1 LPHTD
6 PLAGRPRVLCFATQ
20 GHGHPDEQRIEA
32 LLEDLAADVY
42 PFVRAHKLRSAI
54 ALFKAARARRPD
66 LIVMEGTGVAGGL
79 VLVAIRS
86 LLGIPYVVSSG
97 DAVGPFMNLHS
108 PALGLLGGAYERLL
122 CRRCAG
128 FVGWTPYLSGRALT
142 FGAPRAMTAPG
153 WARGGARAGA
163 RELIRGRLGIPAD
176 ALVLGLVGSLNWND
190 RVGYAYGA
198 ELISAMRAVERRD
211 VVVCIVGDG
220 SGRERLA
227 ELAGEDLGSR
237 ILMPG
242 RVPPEDV
249 ADYLAAFDVGS
260 LSQSVDGVGSF
271 RYTIKLSEYLA
282 AGLPVITGEIPAAYD
297 LDEGYM
303 WRLPGPAPW
312 SAPYIAALTELIE
325 SLDAE
330 QVRQRSDAIASR
342 QDATFDKSSQQRR
355 TSAFIGDILAAA
367 GAPGSRRRG

>member
-6 PLAGRPRVLCFATQ
+6 PLANRPRVLCFATQ
-20 GHGHPDEQRIEA
+20 GHGHPDEQRIQA
-32 LLEDLAADVY
+32 LLEKVGTEVY
-42 PFVRAHKLRSAI
+42 PFVRAHKLRSGI
-54 ALFKAARARRPD
+54 ALFKAARARRPE

-108 PALGLLGGAYERLL
+108 RALGLLGGAYERLL

-153 WARGGARAGA
+153 WARGYARAGA

-176 ALVLGLVGSLNWND
+176 ALVVGLVGSLNWND

-198 ELISAMRAVERRD
+198 ELIGAIRAVERRD

-227 ELAGEDLGSR
+227 ELAGEDLGGR

-297 LDEGYM
+297 LDDGYM
-303 WRLPGPAPW
+303 WRLPGAAPW
-312 SAPYIAALTELIE
+312 SARYIAALTALIE
-325 SLDAE
+325 SLDAG
-330 QVRQRSDAIASR
+330 QVRQRSDVIPSR
-342 QDATFDKSSQQRR
+342 QDATFDKASQQRR
-355 TSAFIGDILAAA
+355 ASDFIADILAASA
-367 GAPGSRRRG
+367 TPGSSPRG